1 MVSGKPIVGIT
12 MGDAAGIGP
21 EIIVRAFVSPEVR
34 RLCRPLVVGDSAT
47 IQDALN
53 ITRIDVK
60 VEEIE
65 RVADARFAKGVIEV
79 LDLHNIDHGAFLK
92 GRVDPVFGKA
102 AFEYIRRAVDL
113 ALSGKIQAIV
123 TAPLN
128 KESLNKA
135 GYHYSGHTE
144 ILAELCGVKE
154 VCMMLIVGNLRVAH
168 VSGHLPLTEACR
180 AVKKERVLTVIRLGF
195 EAVKKL
201 GIPEPSVAVAGLN
214 PHAGEMGLFGRE
226 EITEILPA
234 VKEARSQGMNVAG
247 PIPPDTVF
255 YRAKDGEFDLVIAMY
270 HDQGHIPLK
279 LWDFSG
285 GVSITLGL
293 PLIRTSVDHGTAF
306 DRAGRGTASPKSLIA
321 AIRLATQLVNQEVT
335 VHRKDRRVRR
345 DESRRKT

>member
-1 MVSGKPIVGIT
+1 MSSGKPIVGIT

-21 EIIVRAFVSPEVR
+21 EIIVMALVVPEVYR
-34 RLCRPLVVGDSAT
+34 VCNPLVIGDAAT
-47 IQDALN
+47 IRDALK
-53 ITRIDVK
+53 ITHMQTK
-60 VEEIE
+60 VEGIK
-65 RVADARFAKGVIEV
+65 RVDKAQFIKGVIEV
-79 LDLHNIDHGAFLK
+79 LDLHNIDHGVLLK
-92 GRVDPVFGKA
+92 GRVDPMPGKA
-102 AFEYIRRAVDL
+102 AFEYIERAVDL
-113 ALSGKIQAIV
+113 ALSHKIQAIV

-128 KESLNKA
+128 KGSLNKA

-180 AVKKERVLTVIRLGF
+180 AVNKERILTVIRLGA

-201 GIPEPSVAVAGLN
+201 GVPEPRIAVAGLN
-214 PHAGEMGLFGRE
+214 PHAGEMGLFGEE

-255 YRAKDGEFDLVIAMY
+255 YRAKEGEFDLVIAMY

-279 LWDFSG
+279 LWDFFG
-285 GVSITLGL
+285 GVTITLGL

-306 DRAGRGTASPKSLIA
+306 DRAGRGTASPRSLIA
-321 AIRLATQLVNQEVT
+321 AIQSATQLIKEKET
-335 VHRKDRRVRR
+335 
-345 DESRRKT
+345 

>member
-1 MVSGKPIVGIT
+1 

-21 EIIVRAFVSPEVR
+21 EIIVMALVVPEVHR
-34 RLCRPLVVGDSAT
+34 ICNPLVIGDAAT
-47 IQDALN
+47 IRDALKTTTTE
-53 ITRIDVK
+53 IK
-60 VEEIE
+60 VEEIK
-65 RVADARFAKGVIEV
+65 RVDDARFARGVIEV
-79 LDLHNIDHGAFLK
+79 LDLHNIDSRILLK
-92 GRVDPVFGKA
+92 SRVDPVSGKA

-113 ALSGKIQAIV
+113 ALSGKIQAVV

-144 ILAELCGVKE
+144 ILAELCGAKE
-154 VCMMLIVGNLRVAH
+154 ICMMLIAGNLRVAH
-168 VSGHLPLTEACR
+168 VSGHLPLIEACR
-180 AVKKERVLTVIRLGF
+180 AVNQERILTVIRLSL
-195 EAVKKL
+195 EVVKKL
-201 GIPEPSVAVAGLN
+201 GIPKPRIAVAGLN

-234 VKEARSQGMNVAG
+234 VKEARSQGMTIAG

-255 YRAKDGEFDLVIAMY
+255 YRAKEGEFDLVIAMY

-279 LWDFSG
+279 LWDFFG

-321 AIRLATQLVNQEVT
+321 AIRLATQLVNQKKEL
-335 VHRKDRRVRR
+335 
-345 DESRRKT
+345 

>member
-1 MVSGKPIVGIT
+1 MISGKPIVGIT

-21 EIIVRAFVSPEVR
+21 EIIAMALSFPEVHQ
-34 RLCRPLVVGDSAT
+34 LCRPLVIGDAAT
-47 IQDALN
+47 IRDALKTMTTE
-53 ITRIDVK
+53 IK
-60 VEEIE
+60 VEEIK
-65 RVADARFAKGVIEV
+65 RVDNAKFNQGVIEV
-79 LDLHNIDHGAFLK
+79 LDLHNIDPRVLLK
-92 GRVDPVFGKA
+92 GRVVPMLGKA
-102 AFEYIRRAVDL
+102 AFEYLQRATDL

-144 ILAELCGVKE
+144 ILAELCGGKE
-154 VCMMLIVGNLRVAH
+154 VCMMLIAGNLRVAH
-168 VSGHLPLTEACR
+168 ISGHLPLTEACR
-180 AVKKERVLTVIRLGF
+180 AVNKERILTVIRLSF
-195 EAVKKL
+195 EVIKKL
-201 GIPEPSVAVAGLN
+201 GIPEPRIAVAGLN

-226 EITEILPA
+226 EIAEISPA

-255 YRAKDGEFDLVIAMY
+255 YRAKGGEFDLVIAMY

-279 LWDFSG
+279 LWDFLG

-321 AIRLATQLVNQEVT
+321 AVGLAAQLINQEKET
-335 VHRKDRRVRR
+335 
-345 DESRRKT
+345 

>member
-1 MVSGKPIVGIT
+1 VISGKPIVGIT

-21 EIIVRAFVSPEVR
+21 EIIVMALAFPEVHQ
-34 RLCRPLVVGDSAT
+34 LCRPLVIGDAAT
-47 IQDALN
+47 IRDALKTMTTE
-53 ITRIDVK
+53 IK
-60 VEEIE
+60 VEEIK
-65 RVADARFAKGVIEV
+65 RVDNAKFNKGVIEV
-79 LDLHNIDHGAFLK
+79 LDLHNIDPRVLLK
-92 GRVDPVFGKA
+92 GRVVPMLGKA
-102 AFEYIRRAVDL
+102 AFEYLQRAVDL

-154 VCMMLIVGNLRVAH
+154 VCMMLIAGNLRVAH
-168 VSGHLPLTEACR
+168 ISGHLPLTEACR
-180 AVKKERVLTVIRLGF
+180 AVNKERILTVIRLSF
-195 EAVKKL
+195 EVVKKL
-201 GIPEPSVAVAGLN
+201 GIPEPRIAVVGLN

-226 EITEILPA
+226 EITEISPA

-255 YRAKDGEFDLVIAMY
+255 YRAKEGEFDLVIAMY

-279 LWDFSG
+279 LWDFLG

-321 AIRLATQLVNQEVT
+321 AIRLATQLINQEKET
-335 VHRKDRRVRR
+335 
-345 DESRRKT
+345 

>member
-1 MVSGKPIVGIT
+1 MISGKPIVGIT

-21 EIIVRAFVSPEVR
+21 EIIAMALSFPEVHQ
-34 RLCRPLVVGDSAT
+34 LCRPLVIGDAAT
-47 IQDALN
+47 IRDALKTMTTE
-53 ITRIDVK
+53 IK
-60 VEEIE
+60 VEEIK
-65 RVADARFAKGVIEV
+65 RVNNAKFNQGVIEV
-79 LDLHNIDHGAFLK
+79 LDLHNIDPRVLLK
-92 GRVDPVFGKA
+92 GRVVPMLGKA
-102 AFEYIRRAVDL
+102 AFEYLQRATDL

-144 ILAELCGVKE
+144 ILAELCGGKE
-154 VCMMLIVGNLRVAH
+154 VCMMLIAGNLRVAH
-168 VSGHLPLTEACR
+168 ISGHLSLTEACR
-180 AVKKERVLTVIRLGF
+180 AVNKERILTVIKLSF
-195 EAVKKL
+195 EVIKKL
-201 GIPEPSVAVAGLN
+201 GIPEPRIAVAGLN

-226 EITEILPA
+226 EIAEISPA

-255 YRAKDGEFDLVIAMY
+255 YRAKGGEFDLVIAMY

-279 LWDFSG
+279 LWDFLG

-321 AIRLATQLVNQEVT
+321 AVGLATQLINQEKET
-335 VHRKDRRVRR
+335 
-345 DESRRKT
+345 

>member
-1 MVSGKPIVGIT
+1 MISGKPIVGIT

-21 EIIVRAFVSPEVR
+21 EIIAMALSFPEVHQ
-34 RLCRPLVVGDSAT
+34 LCRPLVIGDAAT
-47 IQDALN
+47 IRDTLKTMTTE
-53 ITRIDVK
+53 IK
-60 VEEIE
+60 VEEIK
-65 RVADARFAKGVIEV
+65 RVDNAKFNKGVIEV
-79 LDLHNIDHGAFLK
+79 LDLHNIDPRVLLK
-92 GRVDPVFGKA
+92 GRVVPMLGRA
-102 AFEYIRRAVDL
+102 AFEYLQRAAGL

-144 ILAELCGVKE
+144 ILAELCGGKE
-154 VCMMLIVGNLRVAH
+154 VCMMLIAGNMRVAH
-168 VSGHLPLTEACR
+168 ISGHLSLTEACR
-180 AVKKERVLTVIRLGF
+180 AVNKERILTVIRLSF
-195 EAVKKL
+195 EVVKKL
-201 GIPEPSVAVAGLN
+201 GIPEPRIAVAGLN

-226 EITEILPA
+226 EIAEISPA
-234 VKEARSQGMNVAG
+234 VKEACSQGMNVAG

-255 YRAKDGEFDLVIAMY
+255 YRAKGGEFDLVIAMY

-279 LWDFSG
+279 LWDFLG

-321 AIRLATQLVNQEVT
+321 AIGLATQLINQEKET
-335 VHRKDRRVRR
+335 
-345 DESRRKT
+345 